1 MKPTYYS
8 LVITLVW
15 SLWPILARLS
25 GFPSGWVTF
34 SVCIITGM
42 LAVAWVMFTGQLQ
55 SFEATTLQKSYMIFA
70 GLCNAVGIVLYGKI
84 LETKDSTKYIILLM
98 VLIPIVTYAGSICV
112 FKEKFEPEKL
122 ISLGVI
128 IIGLYFF
135 LR

>member
-1 MKPTYYS
+1 
-8 LVITLVW
+8 
-15 SLWPILARLS
+15 
-25 GFPSGWVTF
+25 
-34 SVCIITGM
+34 
-42 LAVAWVMFTGQLQ
+42 
-55 SFEATTLQKSYMIFA
+55 MIFA